1 MTSFFEKM
9 MPFFQLNQGI
19 FWLDITI
26 DDVLY
31 YATDENC
38 KKHTINSDIFGAVY
52 SMCQKNP

>member
-9 MPFFQLNQGI
+9 MPFFQLIQGI
-19 FWLDITI
+19 FSLDTGLV
-26 DDVLY
+26 DVLY

-38 KKHTINSDIFGAVY
+38 KKDTINCDIFGAVY